1 MLTKPVRILSERI
14 MSRGFEPTVVRL
26 MENVQKVVR
35 AQPGLISLESLSDVN
50 DHHKYVILSEWK
62 SLKDYKAWTA
72 SDAYKE
78 CTEQI
83 NEVLDVPGKR
93 TTIYKQPKDD
103 IFLL

>member
-1 MLTKPVRILSERI
+1 MLTKPVRVLSERL

-35 AQPGLISLESLSDVN
+35 SQPGLISLETLSDVN
-50 DHHKYVILSEWK
+50 DHHKYVVLSEWK
-62 SLKDYKAWTA
+62 SLDDYQAWT
-72 SDAYKE
+72 SSEAYKH

-83 NEVLDVPGKR
+83 NEVLDLPGKR
-93 TTIYKQPKDD
+93 TTIYKQPKED

>member
-1 MLTKPVRILSERI
+1 MLSKPVRVLSERI

-35 AQPGLISLESLSDVN
+35 AQPGLISLETLSDVN
-50 DHHKYVILSEWK
+50 DHHKYVVLSEWK
-62 SLKDYKAWTA
+62 SLKDYEAWTSSEA
-72 SDAYKE
+72 HRK

-93 TTIYKQPKDD
+93 TTIYKRPEED

>member
-1 MLTKPVRILSERI
+1 MLTKPVRVLSERI

-50 DHHKYVILSEWK
+50 NHHKYVMLSEWK
-62 SLKDYKAWTA
+62 SLQDYNAWT
-72 SDAYKE
+72 SSEAYKQ
-78 CTEQI
+78 CTDQI
-83 NEVLDVPGKR
+83 NEVLDVPGKQ
-93 TTIYKQPKDD
+93 TTIYQQPKDD